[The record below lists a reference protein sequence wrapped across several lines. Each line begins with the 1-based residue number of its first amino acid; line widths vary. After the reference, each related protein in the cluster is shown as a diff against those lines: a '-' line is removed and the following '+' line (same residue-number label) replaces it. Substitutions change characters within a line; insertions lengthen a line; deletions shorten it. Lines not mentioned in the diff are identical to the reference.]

1 MMLAKTVKPAAAWRE
16 ANSSK
21 DNRNITMS
29 TAEGIPSTAR
39 MPEMVQTSQQ
49 QYESISRDANS
60 TIWTPTTHE
69 FSRKFAKK
77 ASELQRICRERL
89 KKEEKFPIFG
99 LIDFGNS
106 DSY

>member
-29 TAEGIPSTAR
+29 TVEGIPSTAR
-39 MPEMVQTSQQ
+39 MPEMVQTIQQ

-69 FSRKFAKK
+69 FSRKFAQNGVRTAKN
-77 ASELQRICRERL
+77 LQG
-89 KKEEKFPIFG
+89 KT
-99 LIDFGNS
+99 
-106 DSY
+106 

>member
-29 TAEGIPSTAR
+29 TVEGIPSTAR

-77 ASELQRICRERL
+77 SSERRKICEERR
-89 KKEEKFPIFG
+89 KKE
-99 LIDFGNS
+99 
-106 DSY
+106 

>member
-89 KKEEKFPIFG
+89 KIAGKDLKKRK
-99 LIDFGNS
+99 NS
-106 DSY
+106 PYLV

>member
-29 TAEGIPSTAR
+29 TVEGIPSTAR

-69 FSRKFAKK
+69 FSRKFAKR
-77 ASELQRICRERL
+77 QRICRERL